1 MKPTTL
7 SCCRFMKPLDE
18 KQRDSLLAKILNI
31 GNCGNK
37 TDRKV
42 IDAAN
47 ELKMLKKEGFD
58 VDSYFLVFLGF
69 MEKNSQG
76 A

>member
-18 KQRDSLLAKILNI
+18 KQRDSLLAKILSI
-31 GNCGNK
+31 GNSESK
-37 TDRKV
+37 TDREIV
-42 IDAAN
+42 SAAS